1 MGKKLDLDTMLKIVN
16 LRSRNYNLHNEEI
29 AEKLGVSGTS
39 VSRVLSS
46 YTYVINHQGDEYKA
60 LSAEKR
66 RCMDGQIETWCEHLG
81 VDPDLFIDKPEPE
94 PDPEPEEP
102 EQMSFDDFVGDLNSG
117 AEKLLKQILH
127 FVINVDKT
135 LTALAKDERIIK
147 ALEVIANE
155 K

>member
-1 MGKKLDLDTMLKIVN
+1 MGKKIDLNTMIHIVSLKHDRN
-16 LRSRNYNLHNEEI
+16 LKNREI
-29 AEKLGVSGTS
+29 ADKVGFDAAT
-39 VSRVLSS
+39 VSRVLK
-46 YTYVINHQGDEYKA
+46 TYSIVKNRDIETYKA
-60 LSAEKR
+60 TNEGLRKNLESQIIKWCSHFDEDPNIFIGLPVSA
-66 RCMDGQIETWCEHLG
+66 
-81 VDPDLFIDKPEPE
+81 P

-102 EQMSFDDFVGDLNSG
+102 EQMSFDDFAVDLNSG

>member
-1 MGKKLDLDTMLKIVN
+1 MGKKLDLDTMLKIVTI
-16 LRSRNYNLHNEEI
+16 RSRDYNLHHDDI
-29 AEKLGVSGTS
+29 AAQIGVSGTS

-46 YTYVINHQGDEYKA
+46 YTYVINRQADEYRA

-66 RCMDGQIETWCEHLG
+66 RCMNGQILTWCEHLG
-81 VDPDLFIDKPEPE
+81 VDPELFIDKTEQ
-94 PDPEPEEP
+94 DPEEP
-102 EQMSFDDFVGDLNSG
+102 EQMTIDDFVGDLNAG

-135 LTALAKDERIIK
+135 LTELAKDERIIRL
-147 ALEVIANE
+147 LEVMANE